1 MGVPNGRLKS
11 KKWQK
16 SQKEDVMEGIGEPS
30 AGVFLTTRSAVA
42 RRWCDRRSCSEG
54 VMMAG
59 ALWAAEE
66 QITQIRS

>member
-30 AGVFLTTRSAVA
+30 AGVFLTTRS
-42 RRWCDRRSCSEG
+42 EG
-54 VMMAG
+54 VGRLSGETVANRE
-59 ALWAAEE
+59 AV
-66 QITQIRS
+66 TKRSFAKPEG

>member
-30 AGVFLTTRSAVA
+30 ACSFFNHTKRGSGAVK
-42 RRWCDRRSCSEG
+42 R
-54 VMMAG
+54 
-59 ALWAAEE
+59 
-66 QITQIRS
+66 